1 LCLPVSWIN
10 KPNGRS
16 IINPAGKKDSM
27 ARTQAADYGVRREAI
42 VEKAAR
48 LYAERGFLGAS
59 ISDLAKVC
67 RISKSL
73 IYHYYPSKEDI
84 LFDVMHSHVRAL
96 LDAAEA
102 IVARGLGPAEALRAI
117 TTEFMKHYAGAAAR
131 QKVLL
136 NELNH
141 LPKQRRAIIVDIQ
154 HRLIGIVRDILT
166 ELRPELRA
174 KPALGLPAAMLYF
187 GMINWTHTWMDPAG
201 AVKPVR
207 VAELSADI
215 FLDGFIEAALSR

>member
-1 LCLPVSWIN
+1 
-10 KPNGRS
+10 
-16 IINPAGKKDSM
+16 M

-102 IVARGLGPAEALRAI
+102 ITARGLDPAEALRAI
-117 TTEFMKHYAGAAAR
+117 TTEFMSHYAGAAAR

-166 ELRPELRA
+166 ELRPELHA
-174 KPALGLPAAMLYF
+174 KPALGLPATMLYF

-201 AVKPVR
+201 AVKPAR

-215 FLDGFIEAALSR
+215 FLDGFLEAALSR

>member
-102 IVARGLGPAEALRAI
+102 ITARGLAPADALRAI
-117 TTEFMKHYAGAAAR
+117 TAEFMTQYAGAAAR

-154 HRLIGIVRDILT
+154 HRLIGIVRNILT

>member
-1 LCLPVSWIN
+1 
-10 KPNGRS
+10 
-16 IINPAGKKDSM
+16 M

-59 ISDLAKVC
+59 ISDLARVC

-96 LDAAEA
+96 LDTAEA
-102 IVARGLGPAEALRAI
+102 IVTRGLGPAEALRAI
-117 TTEFMKHYAGAAAR
+117 TTDFMKHYAGAAAR

-141 LPKQRRAIIVDIQ
+141 LPKQRRTIIVDIQ

-207 VAELSADI
+207 IAELSADI
-215 FLDGFIEAALSR
+215 FLDGFIDAALSR

>member
-1 LCLPVSWIN
+1 
-10 KPNGRS
+10 
-16 IINPAGKKDSM
+16 M

-102 IVARGLGPAEALRAI
+102 IIARGLAPAEALRAI

-166 ELRPELRA
+166 DLRPELRA

-215 FLDGFIEAALSR
+215 FLDGFVKAALSR

>member
-1 LCLPVSWIN
+1 M
-10 KPNGRS
+10 
-16 IINPAGKKDSM
+16 M
-27 ARTQAADYGVRREAI
+27 ARTQAADYGIRRDAI

-48 LYAERGFLGAS
+48 LYAEHGFLGAS

-96 LDAAEA
+96 LDEAEA
-102 IVARGLGPAEALRAI
+102 IMGQGLEPAEALRTMTA
-117 TTEFMKHYAGAAAR
+117 EFMRHYVGAAAR

-141 LPKQRRAIIVDIQ
+141 LPKERRAIIVGIQ
-154 HRLIGIVRDILT
+154 HRLIEIVRDILAA
-166 ELRPELRA
+166 LRPELRGRS
-174 KPALGLPAAMLYF
+174 ALGLPAAMLYF

-201 AVKPVR
+201 PVKPSR
-207 VAELSADI
+207 IAELAADV
-215 FLDGFIEAALSR
+215 FLKGFVETALPR

>member
-1 LCLPVSWIN
+1 
-10 KPNGRS
+10 
-16 IINPAGKKDSM
+16 M

-102 IVARGLGPAEALRAI
+102 ITARGLDPAEALRAI
-117 TTEFMKHYAGAAAR
+117 TTEFMSHYAGAAAR

-166 ELRPELRA
+166 ELRPELHA
-174 KPALGLPAAMLYF
+174 KPALGLPTAMLYF

-201 AVKPVR
+201 AVKPAR

-215 FLDGFIEAALSR
+215 FLDGFLEAALSR

>member
-1 LCLPVSWIN
+1 
-10 KPNGRS
+10 
-16 IINPAGKKDSM
+16 M

-102 IVARGLGPAEALRAI
+102 IVARDLGPAEALRAI

-141 LPKQRRAIIVDIQ
+141 LPKQRRTIIVDIQ
-154 HRLIGIVRDILT
+154 HRLIGTVRDILT

>member
-1 LCLPVSWIN
+1 
-10 KPNGRS
+10 
-16 IINPAGKKDSM
+16 M

-102 IVARGLGPAEALRAI
+102 ITARGLDPAEALRAI
-117 TTEFMKHYAGAAAR
+117 TTEFMSHYAGAAAR

-166 ELRPELRA
+166 ELRPELHA
-174 KPALGLPAAMLYF
+174 KPALGLPTAMLYF
-187 GMINWTHTWMDPAG
+187 GMINWTHTWMDPGG
-201 AVKPVR
+201 AIKPAR

>member
-1 LCLPVSWIN
+1 
-10 KPNGRS
+10 
-16 IINPAGKKDSM
+16 M

-102 IVARGLGPAEALRAI
+102 ITARGLDPAEALRAI
-117 TTEFMKHYAGAAAR
+117 TTEFMTHYAGAAAR

-154 HRLIGIVRDILT
+154 HRLIGIVRDILI

-201 AVKPVR
+201 AVKPAR

-215 FLDGFIEAALSR
+215 FLDGFLEAALSC

>member
-1 LCLPVSWIN
+1 LCLRVSWIN

-16 IINPAGKKDSM
+16 IINPAGKKDTM

-84 LFDVMHSHVRAL
+84 LFDVMHSHVHTL

-102 IVARGLGPAEALRAI
+102 IIARDLEPPETLRAI
-117 TTEFMKHYAGAAAR
+117 TAEFMKHYVGAATR

-136 NELNH
+136 NDLNH
-141 LPKQRRAIIVDIQ
+141 LPKERRAIIVGIQ
-154 HRLIGIVRDILT
+154 HRLIEIVQDVLT
-166 ELRPELRA
+166 EIRPELRGKA
-174 KPALGLPAAMLYF
+174 ALGLPAAMLYF

-201 AVKPVR
+201 AVKPSR
-207 VAELSADI
+207 IADLAANV
-215 FLDGFIEAALSR
+215 FLEGIVDTSLPR